1 MANTGSSE
9 ALRKGHDRRI
19 LDRVDRGRRAHEVG
33 YSESLFPSD
42 EASDLAPE
50 DRRPWLYSVI
60 SGCLLAV
67 LLAAA
72 MAANYFINPLVYVWS
87 AKTEVAQTF
96 VSGKNFAV
104 FDLNV
109 DIRGIRRA
117 HISRLT
123 DTPEVIVLGASHWQ
137 EAPADLFPGKSYYNA
152 HVHRDYYEDLLAAVE
167 VLIEND
173 RLPDT
178 LIMSIRDHTFLP
190 IDLRTDSLWLNFVP
204 DYRAMARRLDIPSHS
219 WRETFPA
226 DSWLDLSSLAALRS
240 KVIEWVKAPQKPG
253 PTQATLLDTLDILRR
268 DGSIR
273 WSRQHQALFTPERTR
288 EEALLAADHKIA
300 QGIVIGDAAVEAVD
314 RLLALLKE
322 KGVRVVLIHPPF
334 NPTYYDAVAGSEYA
348 NGLQRVAAETA
359 RLAAAHGAIVVGSFD
374 PAGAGCRES
383 MYIDSEHSNSE
394 CLKLVVDQ
402 IPGL

>member
-1 MANTGSSE
+1 MASTGSSE
-9 ALRKGHDRRI
+9 AVRKGHDRRI
-19 LDRVDRGRRAHEVG
+19 LDRVDRGRRADEVG

-42 EASDLAPE
+42 KASDQASE
-50 DRRPWLYSVI
+50 NRYPWLYSAL
-60 SGCLLAV
+60 SGFLLIV
-67 LLAAA
+67 FLAAV
-72 MAANYFINPLVYVWS
+72 MAANYFITPLIYVWND
-87 AKTEVAQTF
+87 KTEVAETF
-96 VSGKNFAV
+96 VAGKDFAV

-204 DYRAMARRLDIPSHS
+204 DYRAMARRLDIPSHP
-219 WRETFPA
+219 WRETLPV

-240 KVIEWVKAPQKPG
+240 KVIEWVQAPQKPG
-253 PTQATLLDTLDILRR
+253 PTQANLLDTLDILRR

-300 QGIVIGDAAVEAVD
+300 QGIEIGDAAVEAVD

-322 KGVRVVLIHPPF
+322 KGVRVVLVHPPF
-334 NPTYYDAVAGSEYA
+334 NPSFYDAVAGSEYA

-374 PAGAGCRES
+374 PADAGCRES

-402 IPGL
+402 IPDL